1 MSAARAARE
10 HLLAWG
16 APWCLPVREDAGMPA
31 GRPPRIAL
39 IRTDRRLGNLLTIT
53 TLFAPLA
60 AAWPGAQLTVVAC
73 EAFAGVLAA
82 DPLVHDAIAV
92 ERAQLWRSPAAWTRL
107 VRRLRARRFDLAI
120 DAAHSHAFSCT
131 DALLTRATAAPRR
144 VGFARGAEARF
155 CNYIVS
161 LPEEAAGWPR
171 PRVYRELLRGC
182 GLSVTS
188 ESPTTRLI
196 LTESEGAVAESWW
209 GVTGRPRVLV
219 HTGGRGAKRWPEA
232 QFLAVARGLAARAC
246 DVVIACDPGE
256 RQGLAARATEGGVR
270 VAPVLPVRAFA
281 ALLGAARLFVG
292 GDAGPAHIAAALG
305 VPRVLVF
312 REEKAGEWAYGDHV
326 RSVTGVPLGPTAD
339 TVVRAALEVIRGAP
353 NTPR

>member
-16 APWCLPVREDAGMPA
+16 APWCLPVREDAAMPS
-31 GRPPRIAL
+31 GRPPRVAL

-53 TLFAPLA
+53 TLFAPLMK
-60 AAWPGAQLTVVAC
+60 AWPGAHLTVVAC
-73 EAFAGVLAA
+73 EAFADVLAS
-82 DPLVHDAIAV
+82 DPLVHTVIAV
-92 ERAQLWRSPAAWTRL
+92 ERTRLWRSPAAWTRL
-107 VRRLRARRFDLAI
+107 VRRLRATRFDLAI

-155 CNYIVS
+155 CNHTVS
-161 LPEEAAGWPR
+161 LSAEATGWPR

-182 GLSVTS
+182 GLSATD
-188 ESPTTRLI
+188 EAPTTRLI
-196 LTESEGAVAESWW
+196 LTEREGAAAESWW
-209 GVTGRPRVLV
+209 GDTGLPRALV
-219 HTGGRGAKRWPEA
+219 HTGGRGAKRWSEA
-232 QFLAVARGLAARAC
+232 QFLAVARSLAARSY

-256 RQGLAARATEGGVR
+256 REGLAARATAAGVR
-270 VAPVLPVRAFA
+270 VAPELPIRAFA
-281 ALLGAARLFVG
+281 ALVGAAQLFVG
-292 GDAGPAHIAAALG
+292 GDAGPAHIAAALA

-326 RSVTGVPLGPTAD
+326 RSVTGVPAGPTAD
-339 TVVRAALEVIRGAP
+339 AVVRAAVEVRRGAP
-353 NTPR
+353 DTPR